1 MSGEITDINYHL
13 PKQKISIKDL
23 CKKYKWPYEK
33 IVSDTGIRFK
43 YTASKKDSAFNLAIL
58 ACKKIKTK
66 KDIDALIYV
75 TQSPEYILPTT
86 AC

>member
-33 IVSDTGIRFK
+33 IVSATGIKFK
-43 YTASKKDSAFNLAIL
+43 HTTT
-58 ACKKIKTK
+58 KKI
-66 KDIDALIYV
+66 LH
-75 TQSPEYILPTT
+75 
-86 AC
+86 